1 MPDDNALKQ
10 ELLALEQRY
19 WNAIKDKDAQTASAL
34 SDDPCLVV
42 GAQGVGA
49 LSRKA
54 LANMMKQPSYELL
67 GFTLDEVHL
76 ERMAD
81 NVAALAYTVT
91 ERLTVDGKPVSLKAH
106 DSSVWVRRA
115 GRWSCALHTESIA
128 GDPFGRR

>member
-1 MPDDNALKQ
+1 MPDDDALKR
-10 ELLALEQRY
+10 ELLALERRY
-19 WNAIKDKDAQTASAL
+19 WNAIKEKDAQTASAL
-34 SDDPCLVV
+34 SDDPCIVV

-54 LANMMKQPSYELL
+54 LADMMKKPSYELL
-67 GFTLDEVHL
+67 GYTLEEVHL

-91 ERLTVDGKPVSLKAH
+91 ERLTVDGQPVSLKAH
-106 DSSVWVRRA
+106 DSSVWVRR
-115 GRWSCALHTESIA
+115 GGHWTCALHTESIA